1 MEGGKIRVKK
11 DQHEERHRME
21 IHAILSF
28 IPLIHQ
34 CDYLRILDRAVGE
47 NNVKLN
53 SRNVGSRD

>member
-1 MEGGKIRVKK
+1 MRKGTK
-11 DQHEERHRME
+11 ME

-28 IPLIHQ
+28 IPLICQ
-34 CDYLRILDRAVGE
+34 CDYLRILDRVVGK